1 MKIIEKDIISVDTPR
16 VLVDYDVLLSNIHM
30 VHGYARRHQAD
41 IRPHVKSHKCLDIA
55 RIQLSEGIKGFAA
68 AKVDEAA
75 VFFHTPARSFTI
87 AYPLVEKNKIQRVLS
102 STRQFDLDM
111 NLIVDSEEGYEAIA
125 LMCDRMN
132 VKVNIYI
139 KIDVGLKRCGLPPED
154 ARILRI
160 ARKVLSHNH
169 LEFAGLLS
177 HAGHVYR
184 AKDIQEVI
192 NIAQSELKLL
202 FRVRKYLLEYEI
214 ETRKISI
221 GSTPTLLAG
230 IDLQGVSEIRPG
242 NYVFMDRITWKL
254 GLIAPE
260 QIALTVISTL
270 VSKNKKH
277 FIVDAGSKVLSSD
290 TGAHGSKLLE
300 GYGLAYPSDKYLEE
314 DYKMKIIS
322 LSEEHGFIARPGFDL
337 PVGAKIR
344 IIPNHACPVVNLTD
358 SLVVHHKN
366 IISNV
371 WKVHARG
378 KVL

>member
-1 MKIIEKDIISVDTPR
+1 MKIIEKDIASIDTPR
-16 VLVDYDVLLSNIHM
+16 VLVDCDVLLSNIHM
-30 VHGYARRHQAD
+30 VHGYAKRYHAD

-55 RIQLSEGIKGFAA
+55 RIQLAERITGFTA

-75 VFFHTPARSFTI
+75 VFFNTTAKSFTI
-87 AYPLVEKNKIQRVLS
+87 AYPLIENNKIQRILS
-102 STRQFDLDM
+102 STRQLGLDM
-111 NLIVDSEEGYEAIA
+111 NLIVDSEEGFDAIA
-125 LMCDRMN
+125 MMCERMD
-132 VKVNIYI
+132 VKVKIYI

-160 ARKVLSHNH
+160 ARKVLSHSH

-192 NIAQSELKLL
+192 HIAQNELIIL
-202 FRVRKYLLEYEI
+202 FRVRKTLLEYDI
-214 ETRKISI
+214 ETRRISI

-230 IDLQGVSEIRPG
+230 IDLEGVSEIRPG
-242 NYVFMDRITWKL
+242 NYLFMDRITWKL

-277 FIVDAGSKVLSSD
+277 FIIDAGSKVLSSD

-300 GYGLAYPSDKYLEE
+300 GYGLAYPSEKYLEE
-314 DYKMKIIS
+314 DYRMKIIS
-322 LSEEHGFIARPGFDL
+322 LSEEHGLIAHPGFDL
-337 PVGAKIR
+337 PIGTKIR

-358 SLVVHHKN
+358 SLVVHRKN